1 VHDAVAHTE
10 GRPQD
15 AGQTM
20 VDEVLRSG
28 YRWKGL
34 VLRPTMVRV
43 RG

>member
-1 VHDAVAHTE
+1 
-10 GRPQD
+10 
-15 AGQTM
+15 M